1 MPAGRGV
8 PPTPGAGGGL
18 VLQRSGL
25 AMPWAPSVELLKITS
40 HKAKMTPGNGVGG
53 IDFKGAPEFGLG
65 L

>member
-8 PPTPGAGGGL
+8 PPTPGAGGGE
-18 VLQRSGL
+18 VLQEARL
-25 AMPWAPSVELLKITS
+25 AMRASSAELLRITS
-40 HKAKMTPGNGVGG
+40 HKVKMTPGSGVGG